1 MIKSMTG
8 YGRVVADIPGKKV
21 TVEVKTLN
29 SKQLDLSVR
38 LPSYYR
44 EKELEIRNLLSK
56 TLIRGKVDFSM
67 YVEVVSEATNVS
79 INEPVYKS
87 YFNQLNRI
95 YSNLHIEMPAEVHS
109 GILRLPD
116 VLSTVHEELNESEWG
131 SIRQIIEQAIA
142 ACDIYREEEGQS
154 LLNDFNER
162 ISDIQNLLEQIFPLE
177 QMRIDSIRQRIRTK
191 LDEFI
196 DKDSIDEN
204 RFEQELIHFLDK
216 IDINEEMVRL
226 ANHCKYFVTTM
237 SDEGGNG
244 KKLGFIGQEIGR
256 EINTLGAKAND
267 ASMQKIV
274 VLMKDQLEKIKEQSL
289 NVL

>member
-1 MIKSMTG
+1 MTG

-87 YFNQLNRI
+87 YFNQLNQI
-95 YSNLHIEMPAEVHS
+95 YSNLHIEMPSEVHS

-116 VLSTVHEELNESEWG
+116 VLSTVHEELNESEWEN
-131 SIRQIIEQAIA
+131 IRKIIEQAIA
-142 ACDIYREEEGQS
+142 ACDKYREEEGQS

-267 ASMQKIV
+267 AAMQKIV